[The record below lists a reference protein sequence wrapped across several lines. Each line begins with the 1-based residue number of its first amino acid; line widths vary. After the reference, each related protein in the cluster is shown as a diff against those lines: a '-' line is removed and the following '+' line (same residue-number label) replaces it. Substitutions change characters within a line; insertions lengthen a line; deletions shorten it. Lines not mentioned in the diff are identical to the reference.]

1 MSPSDDLAPAAPPVF
16 AEPWQASIFALVVA
30 LHDRG
35 LFSWSEWNGELVRVI
50 AASDAA
56 GPGGDPDHDGARHPE
71 DWVAALEHL
80 LATKAVATSAEV
92 AQMAEAWATAF
103 RDTAHGQPVLLKP
116 AS

>member
-1 MSPSDDLAPAAPPVF
+1 MSRSDDTAPPPPPVF

-50 AASDAA
+50 AASDAT
-56 GPGGDPDHDGARHPE
+56 GRGGDPDHDGERHPE

-92 AQMAEAWATAF
+92 AQMTEAWATAF
-103 RDTAHGQPVLLKP
+103 RDTPHGQPVVLKP